1 MGTVNNLGNVLLPA
15 NSSSASINVQALL
28 DTAMAAAEQPLT
40 LLQQQ
45 QATLQTQ
52 TATLQAIENDVT
64 ALATAVTSLGNS
76 SGGVSALAAASS
88 DSNVL
93 TASADSTAAT
103 GNHSITVNSL
113 ATTSS
118 DYTNAVAS
126 SSTAVATGSFSLS
139 VGTAAPVTVTV
150 NSTNNTLDGIA
161 SAINGQNL
169 GVTASVVND
178 ATGARLAI
186 VSNTTGAAGNIT
198 IANNTTGLTFNQA
211 GTGAN
216 ASLVVDGIPISSTS
230 NTVTGVIAGVT
241 LNLASAAPGSVVN
254 VSVSPDTNQAESS
267 INQFVTAWNKVIN
280 DLNSQ
285 FTVASD
291 GSGAQP
297 LESDSTVRNLQEQLL
312 SAITFSVGG
321 NSGLVNLGSMGI
333 NLNNDGTLSVDS
345 GTLSNAL
352 TNHFSS
358 VQTLL
363 QGTSG
368 FSTFMSNVLT
378 QATDPTQGSITLD
391 LQGMSQNNQDLTN
404 QISAMQATLSTQEQN
419 LTAQYD
425 QMQVA
430 LQELPMTQSQ
440 LTQQLGALS

>member
-1 MGTVNNLGNVLLPA
+1 
-15 NSSSASINVQALL
+15 
-28 DTAMAAAEQPLT
+28 
-40 LLQQQ
+40 
-45 QATLQTQ
+45 
-52 TATLQAIENDVT
+52 
-64 ALATAVTSLGNS
+64 
-76 SGGVSALAAASS
+76 
-88 DSNVL
+88 
-93 TASADSTAAT
+93 
-103 GNHSITVNSL
+103 
-113 ATTSS
+113 
-118 DYTNAVAS
+118 
-126 SSTAVATGSFSLS
+126 

-312 SAITFSVGG
+312 SAITFSIGG